1 MVRFGPLGTSL
12 SLLATAVIAMWAASQ
27 GYGLFAGLPPAESAL
42 TLQISL
48 IGVAIPLMCLAA
60 LIEERGAPKQRW
72 RRRLRFEEMLS
83 RLSGTFVHLSS
94 HDMGEVIQTSL
105 QQLGEFLRLD
115 RLVLVEFSR
124 DGQSWR

>member
-60 LIEERGAPKQRW
+60 LIEERRRAEAALA
-72 RRRLRFEEMLS
+72 RRLRFEEMLS

-94 HDMGEVIQTSL
+94 RHG
-105 QQLGEFLRLD
+105 
-115 RLVLVEFSR
+115 
-124 DGQSWR
+124 